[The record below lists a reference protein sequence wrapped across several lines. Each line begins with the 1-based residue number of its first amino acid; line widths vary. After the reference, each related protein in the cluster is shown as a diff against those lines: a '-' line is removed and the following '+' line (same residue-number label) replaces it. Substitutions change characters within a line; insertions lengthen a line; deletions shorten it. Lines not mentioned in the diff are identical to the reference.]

1 MSNPNDEQ
9 TLVIPSG
16 FQVESAEEGFSIGN
30 TGDVVLRGQ
39 VAFPLRN
46 LTSRQGSVVLQGQDA
61 FQMNRIEAPEGD
73 IRVSGNLT
81 AQTLVARRIIM
92 LGGTLTVRQLVATE
106 EIWLSGD
113 NLQADMVMAP
123 RVDIDPKLKGRATV
137 LESKN
142 DLGPKQLKGGFRLD
156 EYIEIFPGGKDLLEQ
171 YPEVKSRLDSWANAK
186 AVAESSVAA
195 ELLEASRQS
204 LAATS
209 SAIGSEVRAARQ
221 AQNSQPI
228 EISTAELEGD
238 VLTLTEADHARKE
251 QLQSESEARE
261 QEHDTDHDQDGE
273 DAQNSQSDESPVQDL
288 EELYQRATDTFLKI
302 LSNYSDVKLPPPI
315 SSIEG
320 LIEERRF
327 EDLKGKINGLWHEL
341 LQYHKKERLQ
351 VDSTVTH
358 NIQELKK
365 LLSNLYP

>member
-1 MSNPNDEQ
+1 MSHPNDEQ

-16 FQVESAEEGFSIGN
+16 FQVESAEEGFSIAN

-39 VAFPLRN
+39 VAFPLRH
-46 LTSRQGSVVLQGQDA
+46 LTSRQGSVVLQGQEA
-61 FQMNRIEAPEGD
+61 VHIHRIEAPNGD

-92 LGGTLTVRQLVATE
+92 LGGILTARQVVATE

-156 EYIEIFPGGKDLLEQ
+156 EYIEIFPGGRDLLEQ
-171 YPEVKSRLDSWANAK
+171 YPEVKSRLDSWADASP
-186 AVAESSVAA
+186 VAESSVAA
-195 ELLEASRQS
+195 ELLEASRQN

-251 QLQSESEARE
+251 QLQPEPEARE
-261 QEHDTDHDQDGE
+261 QEHDEDQDDSD
-273 DAQNSQSDESPVQDL
+273 DAQSSQAEESPVQDL

-327 EDLKGKINGLWHEL
+327 EDLKSKINGLWHEL

-365 LLSNLYP
+365 LLSSLYP

>member
-1 MSNPNDEQ
+1 MSLPNDEQ

-16 FQVESAEEGFSIGN
+16 FQIETSEQGLSISN
-30 TGDVVLRGQ
+30 SGDVILRGQ
-39 VAFPLRN
+39 VAFPLRA
-46 LTSRQGSVVLQGQDA
+46 LASRQGSVLLQGQDPVQ
-61 FQMNRIEAPEGD
+61 FTRIEAPSGD
-73 IRVSGNLT
+73 IRINGNLT
-81 AQTLVARRIIM
+81 VHTLVAKRVIM
-92 LGGTLTVRQLVATE
+92 LGGCLNARQIVASE
-106 EIWLSGD
+106 EIWLSGET
-113 NLQADMVMAP
+113 LQADMVMAP

-171 YPEVKSRLDSWANAK
+171 YPDVKSRLASWPDAA
-186 AVAESSVAA
+186 APSESSVAA
-195 ELLEASRQS
+195 ELLEASRHS
-204 LAATS
+204 LATAS

-251 QLQSESEARE
+251 LLHAEPAQREEESDSSAEDSDADQESE
-261 QEHDTDHDQDGE
+261 
-273 DAQNSQSDESPVQDL
+273 ESSGPVQDL
-288 EELYQRATDTFLKI
+288 EELYQRSTDAFLKI
-302 LSNYSDVKLPPPI
+302 LSHYSDVKLPPPI
-315 SSIEG
+315 STIEG
-320 LIEERRF
+320 MIEERRF
-327 EDLKGKINGLWHEL
+327 EDLKGRINGLWHEL

-365 LLSNLYP
+365 LLASLYP